1 MKRSEQLHGY
11 KQQLQAGNNALV
23 ERAQWPRGQA
33 SESPLAKTLLF
44 SMIALPEDCT
54 TK

>member
-33 SESPLAKTLLF
+33 SESPLAETLLF
-44 SMIALPEDCT
+44 SMITLPEIRN